1 MTVNIH
7 NAKTHLSQLI
17 ARAKE
22 GEEIIIAKAG
32 EPQVI
37 LTVIMPKKQKSPGRF
52 KGEIEVGETFFEP
65 LPESELEAWEG
76 S

>member
-17 ARAKE
+17 ARAKN

-32 EPQVI
+32 EPQVV
-37 LTVIMPKKQKSPGRF
+37 LTVIEDKKRVPGKF
-52 KGEIEVGETFFEP
+52 KDTLVVGDGFFVP
-65 LPESELEAWEG
+65 LSESELEGWEG
-76 S
+76 K